1 MDCNVVLLKSNQC
14 RPGDDG
20 NLLAIRDIGP
30 LLGADEGLNHQI
42 VDTFATLSQTDLAW
56 TEKIWASIARTDGSL
71 QLDLGLGKYQN
82 RGIIDGFAGVSRG
95 RQQWTVRGSREL
107 SSAPEAMSVGPVHY
121 EIVEPL
127 KQMRFR
133 LEPNDVQPISF
144 DVVISGVTPPF
155 FEERNLVR
163 NRRTGRIDVDVIRYH
178 QGGWASGTVTVDGQT
193 QEVNPQEWFGFRDH
207 SWGVRQAIGAS
218 PPDLIPGPGVPAGAR
233 GGMKWSPAFF
243 RRPDGSYYET
253 AIFVV
258 EGAWEYSSAYLNDA
272 GGNQLPV
279 RTVVPRIEYDT
290 RTRFVKGGELLL
302 SMESGEER
310 VIEVE
315 ALGDSGFFLKTG
327 GYGDWAGHKHGSW
340 RGELHLDGEYIADCW
355 AQENLCQ
362 LGQFRDTP
370 VRVKDGDAVGYGI
383 MESLIGGVWPELGL
397 TAESDHKVSYT

>member
-1 MDCNVVLLKSNQC
+1 V
-14 RPGDDG
+14 
-20 NLLAIRDIGP
+20 AIKDIGP

-56 TEKIWASIARTDGSL
+56 TEKIWASIAKTDGSL
-71 QLDLGLGKYQN
+71 QVDFGLGKYQN
-82 RGIIDGFAGVSRG
+82 RGIIDGFGGVSRG

-107 SSAPEAMSVGPVHY
+107 ASAPEETGIGPIHL

-144 DVVISGVTPPF
+144 DIVLSAVTPPF

-193 QEVNPQEWFGFRDH
+193 HEVRSDDWFGFRDH
-207 SWGVRQAIGAS
+207 SWGVRQAIGE
-218 PPDLIPGPGVPAGAR
+218 PLVDLIPSPEMLAGIR
-233 GGMKWSPAFF
+233 GGMKWSPSFF
-243 RRPDGSYYET
+243 RRPDGTYYET

-258 EGAWEYSSAYLNDA
+258 EGPWEYSSAYINDEN
-272 GGNQLPV
+272 GSQTPV
-279 RTVVPRIEYDT
+279 RSVSPRIGYDA

-302 SMESGEER
+302 TMESGEER

-315 ALGDSGFFLKTG
+315 VLGDTGFFLKTG
-327 GYGDWAGHKHGSW
+327 GYGAWAGHKHGSW
-340 RGELHLDGEYIADCW
+340 KGALHIDGEYIADCW
-355 AQENLCQ
+355 SDENLPK

-370 VRVKDGDAVGYGI
+370 IRVRDGDAVGYGI

-397 TAESDHKVSYT
+397 TEESDHKVSYT

>member
-1 MDCNVVLLKSNQC
+1 M
-14 RPGDDG
+14 
-20 NLLAIRDIGP
+20 AIRDIGP

-42 VDTFATLSQTDLAW
+42 VDTFATLSQADLAW

-71 QLDLGLGKYQN
+71 QVDLGLGKYQN
-82 RGIIDGFAGVSRG
+82 RGIIDGFAGVSLG

-107 SSAPEAMSVGPVHY
+107 VTAPEAMSVGPVHY

-133 LEPNDVQPISF
+133 LEPNDVQPVSF
-144 DVVISGVTPPF
+144 DIVLSGVTPPY

-193 QEVNPQEWFGFRDH
+193 HEVNPQEWFGFRDH
-207 SWGVRQAIGAS
+207 SWGVRQAIGE
-218 PPDLIPGPGVPAGAR
+218 PPADMIPGPGAPAGSR

-243 RRPDGSYYET
+243 RRTDGSYYET

-272 GGNQLPV
+272 NGSQLPV
-279 RTVVPRIEYDT
+279 RKVVPRIEYDT

-302 SMESGEER
+302 TMESGDER

-327 GYGDWAGHKHGSW
+327 GYGAWAGHKHGSW
-340 RGELHLDGEYIADCW
+340 RGPLHLDGEYIADCW
-355 AQENLCQ
+355 SEENLRL

-397 TAESDHKVSYT
+397 SADSDHKVSYT

>member
-1 MDCNVVLLKSNQC
+1 VGIK
-14 RPGDDG
+14 
-20 NLLAIRDIGP
+20 DIGL

-42 VDTFATLSQTDLAW
+42 VDTFATLSQTDMAW

-71 QLDLGLGKYQN
+71 QIDFGLGKYQN
-82 RGIIDGFAGVSRG
+82 RGIIDGFGGVSRG
-95 RQQWTVRGSREL
+95 SEQWTVRASREL
-107 SSAPEAMSVGPVHY
+107 ASAPELTGVGPVQM
-121 EIVEPL
+121 EVVEPL

-144 DVVISGVTPPF
+144 DIVLSGVTPPF

-193 QEVNPQEWFGFRDH
+193 HEVRPDEWFGFRDH
-207 SWGVRQAIGAS
+207 SWGVRQAIGEPLA
-218 PPDLIPGPGVPAGAR
+218 DLIPSPEIPAGIR
-233 GGMKWSPAFF
+233 GGMKWSPSFF
-243 RRPDGSYYET
+243 CRPDGTYYET

-272 GGNQLPV
+272 DGNQVPV
-279 RTVVPRIEYDT
+279 RSVSPRIDYDT

-302 SMESGEER
+302 TMEWGEQR

-315 ALGDSGFFLKTG
+315 VLGQSGFHLKTG
-327 GYGDWAGHKHGSW
+327 GYGEWDGHKHGSW
-340 RGELHLDGEYIADCW
+340 KGKLHIDGEYIADC
-355 AQENLCQ
+355 ASDEYLPK

-370 VRVKDGDAVGYGI
+370 IRVRDGDAVGYGI

-397 TAESDHKVSYT
+397 TEESDHQVSYT